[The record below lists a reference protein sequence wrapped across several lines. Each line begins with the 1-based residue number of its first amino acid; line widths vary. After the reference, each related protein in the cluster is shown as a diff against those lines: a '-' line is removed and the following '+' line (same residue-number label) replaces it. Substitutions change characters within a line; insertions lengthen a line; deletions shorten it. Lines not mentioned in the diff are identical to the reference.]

1 MGVGSR
7 LKTIRKDM
15 DLSQKK
21 FADLFAKHYI
31 SIQNYEN
38 DQREIPQSI
47 LVKLM
52 KMGYSIPWLLSGE
65 GNMKMSDYVLEE
77 AMPFK
82 VKGKIPLVGETAAG
96 PGSIYS
102 DNDMPRL
109 NEATEFIPRPANI
122 KDPLAYAVRISSIN
136 GDSMF
141 PAYKPQEILIVSPT
155 ATVVN
160 NDKVVAKLKDG
171 QIMFK
176 IYKCSGD
183 NIELISVNPAYEP
196 IIIPATDL
204 VFAHKVVGSWG
215 K

>member
-1 MGVGSR
+1 MSVGSR
-7 LKTIRKDM
+7 LKTIRKDLN
-15 DLSQKK
+15 LSQKK
-21 FADLFAKHYI
+21 FADLFSAHYS
-31 SIQNYEN
+31 SIINYEK
-38 DQREIPQSI
+38 DERDIPQTMM
-47 LVKLM
+47 LKLF

-82 VKGKIPLVGETAAG
+82 IKGKIPLVGETAAG

-155 ATVVN
+155 ATVLN
-160 NDKVVAKLKDG
+160 NDKVVVKLKDG

-176 IYKCSGD
+176 IYKCAGD
-183 NIELISVNPAYEP
+183 NIELISVNPAYKP
-196 IIIPATDL
+196 IVIPATDL
-204 VFAHKVVGSWG
+204 MFAHKVVGSWG